1 MSVKGS
7 FKKFFQAGKQ
17 GYHLAELEAQATAVQ
32 MGLETHSPLEKARI
46 MADLGSEISGISG
59 NASRFNAI
67 QRAYFKAARL
77 LVEADL
83 TGQLN
88 AELFAKRD
96 SMAPERY
103 VQGER
108 LLEQKASGFGSFRKA
123 ASFIAKQVRA
133 ADFSPIPKKQKMKA

>member
-32 MGLETHSPLEKARI
+32 MGLETHSPLEKAKI
-46 MADLGSEISGISG
+46 MADLSSEISGVAD
-59 NASRFNAI
+59 ASRFNAI
-67 QRAYFKAARL
+67 QRAYFKTARL

-83 TGQLN
+83 VGQLN

-108 LLEQKASGFGSFRKA
+108 LLEQKASEFGAFRKA
-123 ASFIAKQVRA
+123 ASFLAKQVRA
-133 ADFSPIPKKQKMKA
+133 ADFSPIPKKQKVKA